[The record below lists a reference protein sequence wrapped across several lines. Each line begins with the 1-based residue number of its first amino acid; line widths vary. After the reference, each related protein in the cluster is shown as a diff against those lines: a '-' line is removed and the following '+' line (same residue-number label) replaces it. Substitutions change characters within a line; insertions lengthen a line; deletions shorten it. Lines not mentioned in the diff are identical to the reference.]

1 MHRGSIGAVGRW
13 WVGGV
18 GVEPHPFWCAVG
30 YAAVTEITDGVGPV
44 NRINTPPN
52 FIILDEEVHFIF
64 AASQREIGV
73 QRTSLRVV
81 VAPDEQV
88 LPGLQRDTWKR
99 PSPRFHAPVAEK
111 HSIAIVGY
119 VSSIDELD
127 PISIVSVFI
136 CSESVVDGHHFV
148 DSNGVVS
155 KCAPDPGHR
164 AGRMVDGTSRI
175 RDCGLPEDI
184 FRAVERD
191 DVCPAISVQSTN
203 CGLSATVSTLPS
215 KSMVASTFQP
225 VGSVNSCAQHSM
237 RSESLKT
244 GPSAQH
250 CTIGTTSV
258 GMGSDWMPAQKREN
272 SHSPAGNVPR
282 GCPRHP

>member
-18 GVEPHPFWCAVG
+18 GVEPHPFRCTVG
-30 YAAVTEITDGVGPV
+30 HTAVTEITDGVGPV

-64 AASQREIGV
+64 AASQCEIGV

-88 LPGLQRDTWKR
+88 LPGLQRDAWKR

-191 DVCPAISVQSTN
+191 DVCPAISVQSTT
-203 CGLSATVSTLPS
+203 CGIERNGLNIAVQIDGCLHIPTGRLGQFVCPAFDAQRIIEDRPFCPALHDWND
-215 KSMVASTFQP
+215 
-225 VGSVNSCAQHSM
+225 VGRDGVG
-237 RSESLKT
+237 LDVGPKT
-244 GPSAQH
+244 
-250 CTIGTTSV
+250 
-258 GMGSDWMPAQKREN
+258 REF
-272 SHSPAGNVPR
+272 A
-282 GCPRHP
+282 